1 MTYLRTGLSLT
12 ATLAL
17 SVSYLPPAFA
27 QEGPGFS
34 GTLSLSQGI
43 EFTDNDD
50 GTGESSVTSRTGLAF
65 AARSVTRSETLT
77 FGLGSEIVGE
87 LGSIRDDGFELENTA
102 ANVEYIRRGAS
113 SELSFGANY
122 TEYDL
127 DDTIFESGP
136 AFGIGTGTLIISEG
150 TAAVT
155 RVDLGLQ
162 TGIDQPLGFELR
174 TGYFN
179 EEFSDTVDP
188 DLIDNDAYYID
199 ATGLYRI
206 DPSRTVRA
214 LAGLSRETEA
224 SDVTDRYYVG
234 TGLAGVTAGGL
245 SFTGDVLFDRV
256 KVNSST
262 DDGLGV
268 EFRVSQERTNGE
280 YGFQLSSRIDEDGR
294 RTASSVSRSMSLPDG
309 SLEFSLGI
317 VDQEGDSSLRPL
329 ASLAYERATR
339 SGALTASL
347 SQAPSV
353 DGASYYSNTDISVG
367 YRDQINAF
375 SGWSAGLSYSAVN
388 ELGGTDDD
396 DRATATIA
404 YTRTLTQDWEMST
417 GLSHVRESS
426 AGGATDTSNTVF
438 FNIQRDITFGF

>member
-43 EFTDNDD
+43 ELTDDD
-50 GTGESSVTSRTGLAF
+50 GSDETSVTSRTGLTF
-65 AARSVTRSETLT
+65 GARSVTRTETLI

-87 LGSIRDDGFELENTA
+87 FGGDSDDEFDLENTQA
-102 ANVEYIRRGAS
+102 RIEYTRRGAS
-113 SELSFGANY
+113 SALTFSARYNEFN
-122 TEYDL
+122 L
-127 DDTIFESGP
+127 DDTVISSGP
-136 AFGIGTGTLIISEG
+136 AFGIGTGTLIIDDG
-150 TAAVT
+150 TAAIA
-155 RVDLGLQ
+155 RVDVGLE
-162 TGIDQPLGFELR
+162 TGIDEPFGFELR

-179 EEFSDTVDP
+179 EDFTDTIDP
-188 DLIDNDAYYID
+188 DLIDNDAYYVD
-199 ATGLYRI
+199 ATALFRI
-206 DPSRTVRA
+206 DPSRTIRV
-214 LAGLSRETEA
+214 LAGFSRESEA
-224 SDVTDRYYVG
+224 SVDTDNFYVG
-234 TGLAGVTAGGL
+234 AGLAGRTAGGL
-245 SFTGDVLFDRV
+245 GFTGDVLFDRSEV
-256 KVNSST
+256 GTST
-262 DDGLGV
+262 DDGVGV
-268 EFRVSQERTNGE
+268 ELSVTQERPNGE
-280 YGFQLSSRIDEDGR
+280 YEFGLSSRIDEDGR
-294 RTASSVSRSMSLPDG
+294 RTEASVSRSVTLPAG
-309 SLEFSLGI
+309 SLAFSLGI

-329 ASLAYERATR
+329 ASVAYERATR

-353 DGASYYSNTDISVG
+353 DGSNYYSNTDISVG
-367 YRDQINAF
+367 YRDQINEL
-375 SGWSAGLSYSAVN
+375 SGWSADLSYRAVN

-404 YTRTLTQDWEMST
+404 YTRTLAQDWEMST